1 MSRSIV
7 HVGCQVCAR
16 GDPAT
21 RALHQNDVTYHLV
34 SSLELEMSGTKEMAQ
49 ARIRK
54 LFGFDENLV
63 YVPGGMTPLLLI
75 ICSGIS
81 LGVILNIK

>member
-7 HVGCQVCAR
+7 HVGCQVCEQ
-16 GDPAT
+16 GDTAT
-21 RALHQNDVTYHLV
+21 KVLHQNDVTYHLV
-34 SSLELEMSGTKEMAQ
+34 SSLEVEMSGTKEVAQ

-63 YVPGGMTPLLLI
+63 YVPAGKIYLELLI
-75 ICSGIS
+75 
-81 LGVILNIK
+81 